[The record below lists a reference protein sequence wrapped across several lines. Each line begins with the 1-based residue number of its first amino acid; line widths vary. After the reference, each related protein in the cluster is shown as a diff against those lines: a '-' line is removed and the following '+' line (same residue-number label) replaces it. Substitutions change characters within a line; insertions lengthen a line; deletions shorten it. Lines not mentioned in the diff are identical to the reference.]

1 MVLLLHLEEL
11 TEESESK
18 RPSVQIGDPFVG
30 KINGSN
36 T

>member
-1 MVLLLHLEEL
+1 MVPVSSEEL

-30 KINGSN
+30 EKINGSN
-36 T
+36 A